1 MKEIRGICAN
11 LQAAIK
17 KSGRTKKWIAEKMGI
32 SYTNLWRQLTG
43 RYTLKADTVLQIS
56 RLTGTTPNELYGI
69 YSYS

>member
-1 MKEIRGICAN
+1 MKETYGIRAN

-17 KSGRTKKWIAEKMGI
+17 KSGRSKKWIAQKMGI
-32 SYTNLWRQLTG
+32 TYTNLWRQLTG
-43 RYTLKADTVLQIS
+43 RYTLKADMVLQIS

>member
-43 RYTLKADTVLQIS
+43 RLA
-56 RLTGTTPNELYGI
+56 
-69 YSYS
+69 